1 MNGLRYI
8 RKQCNFSLSQLAER
22 LEVSRQIISAWE
34 NGKKEIPEM
43 RKKQLADFFG
53 IDKWFFDEISEEQKR
68 ILLDKAMFRYIE
80 DGEETYRYKPDKN
93 TKKLVA
99 YFPPEHEMSLSEEL
113 IELQRKQK
121 QLLDRINHMISGP
134 KQVSLRDQMCF
145 ITRGVEVFSMIADA
159 MDGCF
164 SKEIQYKMPYYFGIL
179 EVLRAMNIVINLL
192 DDEHR
197 DNVSD
202 DENFNKL
209 VSVIKRVFENMMDK
223 TSIPVNKSEK
233 YNGNNK
239 EVLTM
244 QEKIHMA
251 EESYSKF
258 EKPKDM
264 KMYSVFRLKSKI

>member
-53 IDKWFFDEISEEQKR
+53 IDKCFFDEISEEQKR

-134 KQVSLRDQMCF
+134 KQVLETKCVLLR
-145 ITRGVEVFSMIADA
+145 GE
-159 MDGCF
+159 
-164 SKEIQYKMPYYFGIL
+164 
-179 EVLRAMNIVINLL
+179 
-192 DDEHR
+192 
-197 DNVSD
+197 
-202 DENFNKL
+202 
-209 VSVIKRVFENMMDK
+209 
-223 TSIPVNKSEK
+223 
-233 YNGNNK
+233 
-239 EVLTM
+239 
-244 QEKIHMA
+244 
-251 EESYSKF
+251 
-258 EKPKDM
+258 
-264 KMYSVFRLKSKI
+264 

>member
-1 MNGLRYI
+1 MNGLRY

-53 IDKWFFDEISEEQKR
+53 IDKCFFDEISEEQKR

-93 TKKLVA
+93 TKKLAA
-99 YFPPEHEMSLSEEL
+99 YFSPEHEMSLSEEL
-113 IELQRKQK
+113 IELQKKQK

-164 SKEIQYKMPYYFGIL
+164 SKEIQYKMPYYFGML
-179 EVLRAMNIVINLL
+179 EVLRAMNIVINLS
-192 DDEHR
+192 DDEQR
-197 DNVSD
+197 ENVSD
-202 DENFNKL
+202 DESFSKL
-209 VSVIKRVFENMMDK
+209 VLVIKRVFENMMDK
-223 TSIPVNKSEK
+223 TSMPVNNSEK
-233 YNGNNK
+233 NNGNNK

-244 QEKIHMA
+244 QEKIHMV

-258 EKPKDM
+258 EKPKNM
-264 KMYSVFRLKSKI
+264 KMYSVYLD

>member
-53 IDKWFFDEISEEQKR
+53 IDKCFFDEISEEQKR

-179 EVLRAMNIVINLL
+179 EVLRAMNIVINLS

-202 DENFNKL
+202 DENFNEL

-223 TSIPVNKSEK
+223 TSIPVNNSEK
-233 YNGNNK
+233 NNGNNK
-239 EVLTM
+239 EALTM

-264 KMYSVFRLKSKI
+264 KMYSVYLD